1 MPRLFVGSFLEGPE
15 AERISAITKARAS
28 QISSGFLPG
37 QQIEFKIRA
46 LPKEKLHM
54 TWLFLGEVNSSAV
67 EELTRQLAST
77 LTQLKQKLSGP
88 AFELSYDHLSL
99 WPSEDKARVVVL
111 RPSMPPPEVSLI
123 EGAIRAALSTFQENE
138 EVFPEFNPHLTL
150 FRVSPAA
157 DLRSIALLSKSQ
169 ALAPEEND
177 SNISAAI
184 FPVKQTITIDG
195 IRLIKSENGYT
206 IIA

>member
-37 QQIEFKIRA
+37 QPIEFKIRA

-54 TWLFLGEVNSSAV
+54 TWLFLGEVNCSAV
-67 EELTRQLAST
+67 EELTRQFAST
-77 LTQLKQKLSGP
+77 LTQLKQKLSRST
-88 AFELSYDHLSL
+88 FELSYDHLSL

-123 EGAIRAALSTFQENE
+123 DSEIKAALSTFQENE
-138 EVFPEFNPHLTL
+138 EVYPQFNPHLTL
-150 FRVSPAA
+150 FRVSPTA
-157 DLRSIALLSKSQ
+157 DLRAIDLLATQSFAQEESKSK
-169 ALAPEEND
+169 
-177 SNISAAI
+177 ISAAI
-184 FPVKQTITIDG
+184 FPVKQTITIDS

>member
-67 EELTRQLAST
+67 EELTRQFAST
-77 LTQLKQKLSGP
+77 LTQLKQKLSRS

-99 WPSEDKARVVVL
+99 WPSEDKARVAVL

-123 EGAIRAALSTFQENE
+123 DSEIRAALSTFQESE
-138 EVFPEFNPHLTL
+138 EVYPQFNPHLTL
-150 FRVSPAA
+150 FRISPAA
-157 DLRSIALLSKSQ
+157 DLRAIDLLATQASAQEESKSK
-169 ALAPEEND
+169 
-177 SNISAAI
+177 ISAAI

-195 IRLIKSENGYT
+195 IRLIKSENGYA

>member
-67 EELTRQLAST
+67 EELTRQFAST
-77 LTQLKQKLSGP
+77 LTQLKEKLSRS

-123 EGAIRAALSTFQENE
+123 DSEIRVALSTFQENE
-138 EVFPEFNPHLTL
+138 EVYPQFNPHLTL
-150 FRVSPAA
+150 FRISPAA
-157 DLRSIALLSKSQ
+157 DLRSIDLLATQ
-169 ALAPEEND
+169 ALAPGEND
-177 SNISAAI
+177 SKISAAI

>member
-1 MPRLFVGSFLEGPE
+1 MPRLFIGSFLEGPE
-15 AERISAITKARAS
+15 AERVSAITKARAS

-37 QQIEFKIRA
+37 QPIEFKIRA

-67 EELTRQLAST
+67 EELTRQFAST
-77 LTQLKQKLSGP
+77 LTQLKQKLSRST
-88 AFELSYDHLSL
+88 FELSYDHLSL

-111 RPSMPPPEVSLI
+111 RPSMPPQEVSLI
-123 EGAIRAALSTFQENE
+123 DSEIRAALSTFQENE
-138 EVFPEFNPHLTL
+138 EVYPQFNPHLTL

-157 DLRSIALLSKSQ
+157 DLRAIDLLATQTFAQEESKSK
-169 ALAPEEND
+169 
-177 SNISAAI
+177 ISAAI
-184 FPVKQTITIDG
+184 FPVKQTITIDS
-195 IRLIKSENGYT
+195 IRLIISENGYT

>member
-37 QQIEFKIRA
+37 RQIEFKIRA

-67 EELTRQLAST
+67 EELTRQFAST
-77 LTQLKQKLSGP
+77 LTQLKQKLSRST
-88 AFELSYDHLSL
+88 FELSYDHLSL

-111 RPSMPPPEVSLI
+111 RPSMPPQEVSLI
-123 EGAIRAALSTFQENE
+123 DSEIRAALSTFQENE
-138 EVFPEFNPHLTL
+138 EVYPQFNPHLTL

-157 DLRSIALLSKSQ
+157 DLRAIDLLATQTFAQEESKSK
-169 ALAPEEND
+169 
-177 SNISAAI
+177 ISAAI
-184 FPVKQTITIDG
+184 FPVKQTITIDS

>member
-54 TWLFLGEVNSSAV
+54 TWLFLGEVNSIAV

-77 LTQLKQKLSGP
+77 LTQLKEKLSRS

-123 EGAIRAALSTFQENE
+123 DSEIRAALSTFQENE
-138 EVFPEFNPHLTL
+138 EVYPQFNPHLTL

-157 DLRSIALLSKSQ
+157 DLRSIDLLATQ

-177 SNISAAI
+177 SKISAAI

>member
-37 QQIEFKIRA
+37 KTIEFKIRA

-54 TWLFLGEVNSSAV
+54 TWLFLGEVNSSAL
-67 EELTRQLAST
+67 EELTRQFAST
-77 LTQLKQKLSGP
+77 LTQLKQKLSRST
-88 AFELSYDHLSL
+88 FELSYDHLSL

-123 EGAIRAALSTFQENE
+123 DSVIRAALSTFQENE
-138 EVFPEFNPHLTL
+138 EVYPQFNPHLTL

-157 DLRSIALLSKSQ
+157 DLRAIDLLATQSFAQEESKSK
-169 ALAPEEND
+169 
-177 SNISAAI
+177 ISAAI
-184 FPVKQTITIDG
+184 YPVKQTITIDS

>member
-37 QQIEFKIRA
+37 KTIEFKIRA

-67 EELTRQLAST
+67 EELTRQFAST
-77 LTQLKQKLSGP
+77 LTQLKQKLSRST
-88 AFELSYDHLSL
+88 FELSYDHLSL

-123 EGAIRAALSTFQENE
+123 DSVIRAALSTFQENE
-138 EVFPEFNPHLTL
+138 EVYPQFNPHLTL

-157 DLRSIALLSKSQ
+157 DLRAIDLLATQSFAQEESKSK
-169 ALAPEEND
+169 
-177 SNISAAI
+177 ISAAI
-184 FPVKQTITIDG
+184 YPVKQTITIDS

>member
-37 QQIEFKIRA
+37 QQGQFKIRP

-54 TWLFLGEVNSSAV
+54 TWLFFGEVNSSDV
-67 EELTRQLAST
+67 EELSRQFTST
-77 LTQLKQKLSGP
+77 LTQLKQKLSRP

-99 WPSEDKARVVVL
+99 WPSEEKARVIVL

-123 EGAIRAALSTFQENE
+123 DREIRAALSKFQESE
-138 EVFPEFNPHLTL
+138 EIYPQFNPHLTL
-150 FRVSPAA
+150 FRISPAA
-157 DLRSIALLSKSQ
+157 DLRSIDLLATQASAQEESKSK
-169 ALAPEEND
+169 
-177 SNISAAI
+177 ISAAI

>member
-37 QQIEFKIRA
+37 QPIEFKIRA

-67 EELTRQLAST
+67 EELTRQFAST
-77 LTQLKQKLSGP
+77 LTQLKQKLSRST
-88 AFELSYDHLSL
+88 FELSYDHLSL

-123 EGAIRAALSTFQENE
+123 DSEIKAALSTFQENE
-138 EVFPEFNPHLTL
+138 EVYPQFNPHLTL

-157 DLRSIALLSKSQ
+157 DLRAIDLLATQTFAQEESKSK
-169 ALAPEEND
+169 
-177 SNISAAI
+177 ISAAI
-184 FPVKQTITIDG
+184 FPVKQTITIDS

>member
-1 MPRLFVGSFLEGPE
+1 MPRLFEGSFLEGPE

-37 QQIEFKIRA
+37 QQREFKIRA

-54 TWLFLGEVNSSAV
+54 TWLFLGEVHSSAV
-67 EELTRQLAST
+67 EELTRQFTST
-77 LTQLKQKLSGP
+77 LTQLKQKLSRS
-88 AFELSYDHLSL
+88 AFEISYEHLSL
-99 WPSEDKARVVVL
+99 WPNEEKTRVVVL
-111 RPSMPPPEVSLI
+111 RPSMPPPVVSLI
-123 EGAIRAALSTFQENE
+123 DSEIRAALSTFQENE
-138 EVFPEFNPHLTL
+138 EVYPQFNPHLTL

-157 DLRSIALLSKSQ
+157 DLRAIDLLATQAIAQEESKSK
-169 ALAPEEND
+169 
-177 SNISAAI
+177 ISAAI
-184 FPVKQTITIDG
+184 YPVKQTITIDG

>member
-15 AERISAITKARAS
+15 AERIGAITKARAS

-37 QQIEFKIRA
+37 QPIEFKIRA

-67 EELTRQLAST
+67 EELTRQFAST
-77 LTQLKQKLSGP
+77 LTQLKQKLSRST
-88 AFELSYDHLSL
+88 FELSYDHLSL

-111 RPSMPPPEVSLI
+111 RPSMPPQEVSLI
-123 EGAIRAALSTFQENE
+123 DSQIRAALSTFQENE
-138 EVFPEFNPHLTL
+138 EVYPQFNPHLTL

-157 DLRSIALLSKSQ
+157 DLRAIDLLATQTFAQEESKSK
-169 ALAPEEND
+169 
-177 SNISAAI
+177 ISAAL
-184 FPVKQTITIDG
+184 FPVKQTISIDS

>member
-67 EELTRQLAST
+67 EELTRQFAST
-77 LTQLKQKLSGP
+77 LTQLKQKLSRST
-88 AFELSYDHLSL
+88 FELSYDHLSL

-123 EGAIRAALSTFQENE
+123 DSEIKAALSTFQENE
-138 EVFPEFNPHLTL
+138 EVYPQFNPHLTL

-157 DLRSIALLSKSQ
+157 DLRAIDLLATQTFAQEESKSK
-169 ALAPEEND
+169 
-177 SNISAAI
+177 ISAAI
-184 FPVKQTITIDG
+184 FPVKQTITIDS

>member
-37 QQIEFKIRA
+37 RQIEFKIRA

-54 TWLFLGEVNSSAV
+54 TWLFLGEVNSSAL
-67 EELTRQLAST
+67 EELTRLFAST
-77 LTQLKQKLSGP
+77 LTQLKQKLSRST
-88 AFELSYDHLSL
+88 FELSYDHLSL

-123 EGAIRAALSTFQENE
+123 DSEIRAALSTFQENE
-138 EVFPEFNPHLTL
+138 EVYPQFDPHLTL
-150 FRVSPAA
+150 FRISPAA
-157 DLRSIALLSKSQ
+157 DLRSIDLLATQTFAQEESKSK
-169 ALAPEEND
+169 
-177 SNISAAI
+177 ISAAI
-184 FPVKQTITIDG
+184 FPVKQTITIDS

>member
-1 MPRLFVGSFLEGPE
+1 MPRLFIGSFLEGPE

-37 QQIEFKIRA
+37 RQIEFKIRA

-67 EELTRQLAST
+67 EELTRQFAST
-77 LTQLKQKLSGP
+77 LTQLKQKLSRST
-88 AFELSYDHLSL
+88 FELSYDHLSL

-111 RPSMPPPEVSLI
+111 RPSMPPQEVSLI
-123 EGAIRAALSTFQENE
+123 DSEIRAALSTFQENE
-138 EVFPEFNPHLTL
+138 EVYPQFNPHLTL

-157 DLRSIALLSKSQ
+157 DLRAIDLLATQTFAQEESKSK
-169 ALAPEEND
+169 
-177 SNISAAI
+177 ISAAI
-184 FPVKQTITIDG
+184 FPVKQTITIDS

>member
-1 MPRLFVGSFLEGPE
+1 MPRLFIGSFLEGPE

-37 QQIEFKIRA
+37 RQIEFKIRA

-67 EELTRQLAST
+67 EELTRQFAST
-77 LTQLKQKLSGP
+77 LTQLKQKLSRST
-88 AFELSYDHLSL
+88 FELSYDHLSL

-111 RPSMPPPEVSLI
+111 RPSMPPQEVSLI
-123 EGAIRAALSTFQENE
+123 DSEIRAALSTFQENE
-138 EVFPEFNPHLTL
+138 EVYPQFNPHLTL

-157 DLRSIALLSKSQ
+157 DLRAIDLLATQTFAQEESKSK
-169 ALAPEEND
+169 
-177 SNISAAI
+177 ISAAI
-184 FPVKQTITIDG
+184 LPVKQTITIDS

>member
-15 AERISAITKARAS
+15 AERIGAITKARAS

-37 QQIEFKIRA
+37 RQIEFKIRA

-67 EELTRQLAST
+67 EELTRQFAST
-77 LTQLKQKLSGP
+77 LTQLKQKLSRST
-88 AFELSYDHLSL
+88 FELSYDHLSL

-111 RPSMPPPEVSLI
+111 RPSMPPQEVSLI
-123 EGAIRAALSTFQENE
+123 DSQIRAALSTFQENE
-138 EVFPEFNPHLTL
+138 EVYPQFNPHLTL

-157 DLRSIALLSKSQ
+157 DLRAIDLLATQTFAQEESKSK
-169 ALAPEEND
+169 
-177 SNISAAI
+177 ISAAL
-184 FPVKQTITIDG
+184 FPVKQTISIDS

>member
-1 MPRLFVGSFLEGPE
+1 MPRLFIGSFLEGPE
-15 AERISAITKARAS
+15 AERVSAITKARAS

-37 QQIEFKIRA
+37 QPIEFKIRA

-67 EELTRQLAST
+67 EELTRQFAST
-77 LTQLKQKLSGP
+77 LTQLKQKLSRST
-88 AFELSYDHLSL
+88 FELSYDHLSL

-111 RPSMPPPEVSLI
+111 RPSMPPQEVSLI
-123 EGAIRAALSTFQENE
+123 DSEIRAALSTFQENE
-138 EVFPEFNPHLTL
+138 EVYPQFNPHLTL

-157 DLRSIALLSKSQ
+157 DLRAIDLLATQTFAQEESKSK
-169 ALAPEEND
+169 
-177 SNISAAI
+177 ISAAI
-184 FPVKQTITIDG
+184 FPVKQTITIDS

>member
-46 LPKEKLHM
+46 LPKDKLHL
-54 TWLFLGEVNSSAV
+54 TWLFLGEVNSSDV
-67 EELTRQLAST
+67 EELTRQFAAT
-77 LTQLKQKLSGP
+77 LNQLKQKLSCP
-88 AFELSYDHLSL
+88 AFELSYDHLSP

-111 RPSMPPPEVSLI
+111 RPSAPPAEVSRV
-123 EGAIRAALSTFQENE
+123 EREIRATLSSFQENE
-138 EVFPEFNPHLTL
+138 EVYPQFNPHLTL
-150 FRVSPAA
+150 FRVNPAA
-157 DLRSIALLSKSQ
+157 DLRSVELLANSHS
-169 ALAPEEND
+169 LAPEEKR
-177 SNISAAI
+177 SQISAAI
-184 FPVKQTITIDG
+184 FPVKQTITIND

>member
-1 MPRLFVGSFLEGPE
+1 MPRLFVGSFLQGPE

-37 QQIEFKIRA
+37 KTIEFKIRA

-54 TWLFLGEVNSSAV
+54 TWLFLGEVNSIAV
-67 EELTRQLAST
+67 EELTRQFAST
-77 LTQLKQKLSGP
+77 LTQLKQKLSRST
-88 AFELSYDHLSL
+88 FELSYDHLSL

-123 EGAIRAALSTFQENE
+123 DSVIRAALSTFQENE
-138 EVFPEFNPHLTL
+138 EVYPQFNPHLTL

-157 DLRSIALLSKSQ
+157 DLRAIDLLATQSFAQEESKSK
-169 ALAPEEND
+169 
-177 SNISAAI
+177 ISAAI
-184 FPVKQTITIDG
+184 YPVKQTITIDS

>member
-1 MPRLFVGSFLEGPE
+1 MPRLFIGSFLEGPE
-15 AERISAITKARAS
+15 AERVSAITKARAS

-37 QQIEFKIRA
+37 RQIEFKIRA

-67 EELTRQLAST
+67 EELTRQFAST
-77 LTQLKQKLSGP
+77 LTQLKQKLSRST
-88 AFELSYDHLSL
+88 FELSYDHLSL

-111 RPSMPPPEVSLI
+111 RPSMPPQEVSLI
-123 EGAIRAALSTFQENE
+123 DSEIRAALSTFQENE
-138 EVFPEFNPHLTL
+138 EVYPQFNPHLTL

-157 DLRSIALLSKSQ
+157 DLRAIDLLATQTFAQEESKSK
-169 ALAPEEND
+169 
-177 SNISAAI
+177 ISAAI
-184 FPVKQTITIDG
+184 LPVKQTITIDS